1 MTFRSKQS
9 SEALATD
16 KSWEEK
22 VGREGSM
29 YRRYGR
35 CHLKLTQQTVLS
47 ILLLGSRDTVI
58 TEKEAWSFLLLKYGL
73 EVGTVLAKGS

>member
-29 YRRYGR
+29 YGR
-35 CHLKLTQQTVLS
+35 WHLKLTQQTVLS
-47 ILLLGSRDTVI
+47 ILLLGSRDALI

>member
-1 MTFRSKQS
+1 MTSRRKQN

-16 KSWEEK
+16 KSCEEK

-29 YRRYGR
+29 YRRYGK

-47 ILLLGSRDTVI
+47 ILLLGSRDALI
-58 TEKEAWSFLLLKYGL
+58 TEKEAWSFLLRKW
-73 EVGTVLAKGS
+73 S